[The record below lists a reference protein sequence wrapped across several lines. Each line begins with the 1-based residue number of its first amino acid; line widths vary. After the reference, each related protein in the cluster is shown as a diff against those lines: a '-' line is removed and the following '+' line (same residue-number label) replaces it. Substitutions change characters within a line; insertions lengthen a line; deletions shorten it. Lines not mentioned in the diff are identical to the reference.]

1 MLWHLL
7 QIKASTN
14 TLWDKEAMLVDKA
27 ITKYGMG
34 WVVLMTSYEK
44 EYYSMTVFKTIR
56 YTTAVVCQ
64 TRRHSQTWMVTK
76 EKTRG
81 L

>member
-7 QIKASTN
+7 QIKAPTSP
-14 TLWDKEAMLVDKA
+14 LWDKEAMFVDKA

-34 WVVLMTSYEK
+34 WVVLMNK
-44 EYYSMTVFKTIR
+44 
-56 YTTAVVCQ
+56 
-64 TRRHSQTWMVTK
+64 
-76 EKTRG
+76 